1 MRAVV
6 DAVAGML
13 RAAGVGDVF
22 CIAPSALLSEQPV
35 VVRWAG
41 FSRESRQD
49 GEERGVASVVASV
62 EVFAVRE
69 TDAAACDVAIL
80 CEAAV
85 RSSGRAEWNVA
96 GFGVRILGID
106 TDAPAFRERDSS
118 GRFVWAFTVRLTVAR
133 EI

>member
-49 GEERGVASVVASV
+49 GEERGVASV

-96 GFGVRILGID
+96 GSGVRILGID

-118 GRFVWAFTVRLTVAR
+118 GRFVWAFTVRLTVAM

>member
-6 DAVAGML
+6 DAAFGML
-13 RAAGVGDVF
+13 QAAGVGDVF
-22 CIAPSALLSEQPV
+22 CFAPSALLSAEPV

-49 GEERGVASVVASV
+49 GEERGIASV
-62 EVFAVRE
+62 EVLVVRE
-69 TDAAACDVAIL
+69 KDPDAHDVAFA
-80 CEAAV
+80 CETAV
-85 RSSGRAEWNVA
+85 RSSGRATWNVEGSGA
-96 GFGVRILGID
+96 RILGID

-118 GRFVWAFTVRLTVAR
+118 GRFVWAFTARLTVAR

>member
-13 RAAGVGDVF
+13 RAAGVGDVY

-49 GEERGVASVVASV
+49 GEERGVASV

-106 TDAPAFRERDSS
+106 TDAPAFREHDSS

>member
-1 MRAVV
+1 MRPVV

-13 RAAGVGDVF
+13 RAAGMADVF
-22 CIAPSALLSEQPV
+22 TVPPCAILCEEPI

-49 GEERGVASVVASV
+49 GEERGTASI
-62 EVFAVRE
+62 EVLVVRE
-69 TDAAACDVAIL
+69 TDADARDVAFA

-85 RSSGRAEWNVA
+85 RSSGRTAWNVA
-96 GFGVRILGID
+96 GSGVRILGID
-106 TDAPAFRERDSS
+106 TDAPALRERDSS
-118 GRFVWAFTVRLTVAR
+118 GRSVWAFTVRLTVAR

>member
-49 GEERGVASVVASV
+49 GEERGVASV

-96 GFGVRILGID
+96 GSEVRILGID

>member
-35 VVRWAG
+35 VVRWEG

-49 GEERGVASVVASV
+49 GEERGVASV

-118 GRFVWAFTVRLTVAR
+118 GRSVWAFTVRLTVAR

>member
-49 GEERGVASVVASV
+49 GEERGVASA
-62 EVFAVRE
+62 EVFAVR
-69 TDAAACDVAIL
+69 
-80 CEAAV
+80 
-85 RSSGRAEWNVA
+85 
-96 GFGVRILGID
+96 RIRCSEGN
-106 TDAPAFRERDSS
+106 P
-118 GRFVWAFTVRLTVAR
+118 
-133 EI
+133 

>member
-49 GEERGVASVVASV
+49 GEERGVASA

-96 GFGVRILGID
+96 GSGVCILGID

-118 GRFVWAFTVRLTVAR
+118 ERFVWTFTVRLTVAR

>member
-49 GEERGVASVVASV
+49 GEERGVASV

-69 TDAAACDVAIL
+69 TDAAARDAAFL

-85 RSSGRAEWNVA
+85 RSSGRAV
-96 GFGVRILGID
+96 FFL
-106 TDAPAFRERDSS
+106 SS
-118 GRFVWAFTVRLTVAR
+118 CPSLVPRGPLLSYLPDFLRHL
-133 EI
+133 

>member
-49 GEERGVASVVASV
+49 GEERGVASV

-69 TDAAACDVAIL
+69 TDAAAYDVAIL

-85 RSSGRAEWNVA
+85 RSSGRSEWNA
-96 GFGVRILGID
+96 EGSGVRILGID
-106 TDAPAFRERDSS
+106 TDAPTFRERDSS